1 MTKTWYV
8 CVLAFLSI
16 LTACGE
22 SNVTLPEGYQE
33 GDQNF
38 SVSQFMEDQWQF
50 YEGQPFLLRKKI
62 TINDQTDTGYQ
73 DLDSAFFFKIKDL
86 LDKSDIS
93 ELKYLSQ
100 YKYEVIEEKP
110 YFSLVYTALDEDLF
124 TQLLVVNLS
133 YENNKILHVYVETK
147 KENLF
152 HTKTQKITFAPLKFI
167 QVIEYEKSFLS
178 SPKYIQMDYVF

>member
-8 CVLAFLSI
+8 CILAFLSI

-22 SNVTLPEGYQE
+22 SKVTLPEGYQE
-33 GDQNF
+33 GNQNF

-62 TINDQTDTGYQ
+62 TINDQTDTDYQ

-100 YKYEVIEEKP
+100 YK
-110 YFSLVYTALDEDLF
+110 
-124 TQLLVVNLS
+124 
-133 YENNKILHVYVETK
+133 
-147 KENLF
+147 
-152 HTKTQKITFAPLKFI
+152 
-167 QVIEYEKSFLS
+167 
-178 SPKYIQMDYVF
+178 